1 MQLPQESRASKQ
13 VKVSTQCSRCL
24 GSGHETAVCRFKTAK
39 CHKCNKKGHIAKA
52 CKSEGQQPMQPGQT
66 KRNRGSN
73 GMHQITPGEVADIVH
88 IHTISDSLP

>member
-1 MQLPQESRASKQ
+1 MQLPQENRASKK
-13 VKVSTQCSRCL
+13 VKVPTQCSRCL
-24 GSGHETAVCRFKTAK
+24 GSGHEAAVCRFKTVK

-66 KRNRGSN
+66 KQNRGSN